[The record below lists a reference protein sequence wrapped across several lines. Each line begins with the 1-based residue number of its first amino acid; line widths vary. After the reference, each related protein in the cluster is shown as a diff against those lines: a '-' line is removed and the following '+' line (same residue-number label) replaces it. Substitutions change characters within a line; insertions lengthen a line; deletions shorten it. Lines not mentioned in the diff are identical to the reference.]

1 MNIVLIGMSGS
12 GKSTFAAY
20 CADLLKMQLIDLD
33 GEICNNFGGSVPLIF
48 ASGGETLF
56 RQLEEHQAIKAALS
70 DNSIIATGG
79 GTVLS
84 EDAMKAL
91 KKNGLVIYLSCDV
104 QTLASRLNENCDE
117 RPLLL
122 GETSLEEK
130 LQKIY
135 NDRSDL
141 YLRYADIVLNE
152 SDILRSRNL
161 TDQPLCD
168 QLGALYLEL
177 VLKLEKKVYAKL
189 RD

>member
-1 MNIVLIGMSGS
+1 MNIVFIGMSGS

-33 GEICNNFGGSVPLIF
+33 AEICKNFGGNVPLIF
-48 ASGGETLF
+48 ASGGEALF
-56 RQLEEHQAIKAALS
+56 RQLEEHQAVKSALT

-84 EDAMKAL
+84 ETAMKAL
-91 KKNGLVIYLSCDV
+91 KKTGLVIYLSCDV
-104 QTLASRLNENCDE
+104 QTLASRLSASCDE
-117 RPLLL
+117 RPLLG
-122 GETSLEEK
+122 GEQPIEEK

-135 NDRSDL
+135 NERSNL
-141 YLRYADIVLNE
+141 YLQYADIVLNE
-152 SDILRSRNL
+152 SDVLHSRNL
-161 TDQPLCD
+161 TEQPLCD

-189 RD
+189 K